1 VNVLSK
7 SDIQKLTDNE
17 LIAHYLKYKD
27 KLRKELRRH
36 YSLQCGWAKEEIDKR
51 GLTV

>member
-1 VNVLSK
+1 MNK
-7 SDIQKLTDNE
+7 SEIQKLADGE

-36 YSLQCGWAKEEIDKR
+36 YSLQVGWAKEEIDKR
-51 GLTV
+51 GLNVG